1 MQAVMPSDV
10 NVGQQTVMA
19 IKESAAWQE
28 EEDEPLRSVS
38 GEIFLLLAI
47 LIWEPA
53 VRMLS
58 FQPSFDSS

>member
-38 GEIFLLLAI
+38 GEIFLL
-47 LIWEPA
+47 
-53 VRMLS
+53 
-58 FQPSFDSS
+58 